1 MFQSGD
7 SLRKEENS
15 AAVVKGEDVV
25 GAFFED
31 GWFGGYG
38 ACGGLRR
45 REEMDVCQDVQKL
58 FHFSLAFVE

>member
-1 MFQSGD
+1 M
-7 SLRKEENS
+7 
-15 AAVVKGEDVV
+15 KGEDVV

-45 REEMDVCQDVQKL
+45 REEMDVGVVAVAVGGWGREGGCC
-58 FHFSLAFVE
+58 